1 MKHFLLKLVACAIL
15 FSLNLNAQNKKP
27 SKALIDSNVVFQEK
41 DGMVAVEAE
50 YYYQQ
55 TASNMRQWY
64 RTSKNEQVNVGR
76 DEDVKHI
83 YDASNNAYLEI
94 LPDERV
100 THSDKLIRGTNFSN
114 KPGEIGVLNYQIKFN
129 TAGRYY
135 VWVRAFSTGSEDNGL
150 HVGLNNVWPENGR
163 RIQWCKGKNEW
174 TWSNSQRTKEIH
186 CGVPHQIYL
195 DIKKAGVHR
204 ITFSMREDGFEF
216 DKFLLT
222 KDINYTPIGKDQ
234 KVVLAKGKLP
244 KPFPEVK
251 YSYFKTIA
259 KSSKENKSIAA
270 QDFSIKNTNFYK
282 HGKNWLAVHPEKH
295 KEATTSTSFNFES
308 GNYDIVFVGV
318 GENDGHSTFTLFI
331 NDTKIG
337 SYQPEITK
345 RLFVEGK
352 PYNKTWENIT
362 LKKGDKITVTA
373 KVGTDGNEYTRA
385 RWAGIV
391 FTSVGKGKS
400 IQNAPSSYTAGN

>member
-1 MKHFLLKLVACAIL
+1 MKHCLTKFITYSLVA
-15 FSLNLNAQNKKP
+15 SLSLHAQNKN
-27 SKALIDSNVVFQEK
+27 SDKALMDSTVVFKEIK
-41 DGMVAVEAE
+41 GMVAVEAE
-50 YYYQQ
+50 YFFKQS
-55 TASNMRQWY
+55 ANKIRKWY
-64 RTSKNEQVNVGR
+64 RISKKQHVNVGR
-76 DEDVKHI
+76 DEDKQHV
-83 YDASNNAYLEI
+83 YDASNNGYLEI

-100 THSDKLIRGTNFSN
+100 THSDKLIRGENFSN
-114 KPGEIGVLNYQIKFN
+114 KPGEVGVLNYKIKFN

-150 HVGLNNVWPENGR
+150 HVGLNDEWPESGR

-174 TWSNSQRTKEIH
+174 TWSNNQRTKEVH

-195 DIKKAGVHR
+195 DIKKAGMHT

-216 DKFLLT
+216 DKFQLT

-234 KVVLAKGKLP
+234 KIVLAKGKLP

-251 YSYFKTIA
+251 YSYFKTI
-259 KSSKENKSIAA
+259 SKALKANKSIAA
-270 QDFSIKNTNFYK
+270 QHFNMQNTNFYK
-282 HGKNWLAVHPEKH
+282 HGKYWLAIHPEKH
-295 KEATTSTSFNFES
+295 KEATTTTTFNFES
-308 GNYDIVFVGV
+308 GNYDIIFVGV
-318 GENDGHSTFTLFI
+318 GENDGQSNFTLSI
-331 NDTKIG
+331 NNKIIG
-337 SYQPEITK
+337 SYSPKIAK

-362 LKKGDKITVTA
+362 LKKGDKIIVTA
-373 KVGTDGNEYTRA
+373 KVGTDGNEYTRG

-391 FTSVGKGKS
+391 FTPFGKGKS